1 MRKEIDAAGI
11 DGSTD
16 GGDDEADISAG
27 KVLISSEEDAASRGR
42 LLLVDFMDD
51 IQGVDQVTVVTVIH
65 HIVMRA
71 KFT

>member
-11 DGSTD
+11 DGSTA